1 MPDFISNFLNKLSD
15 LATSY
20 IFDVIMALLIIIVGC
35 KLVKFV
41 VKLINKTKGY
51 KKLDEAVR
59 SFLNSFIKIFLYVV
73 VFISAAT
80 TLGVP
85 ITSFVTILA
94 SCGLAV
100 GLALQGSLSNLA
112 GGIMILIFKPFKM
125 GDYIV
130 SGGSEGTV
138 KEINIFYTRLTT
150 PDNKIVTIPNG
161 VLSNSTVVDVTGNAT
176 RRVDFVIG
184 ISYNSDVKK
193 ALEILMELG
202 TTNPYALKDPEPAVL
217 ISEYSDSSV
226 NLCLR
231 IWVNTPDYWGALGD
245 IKDRVKDEFDKN
257 NIEIP
262 FPQMDVHVKQ

>member
-1 MPDFISNFLNKLSD
+1 MSQFINDFLDKFSD
-15 LATSY
+15 LAASY
-20 IFDVIMALLIIIVGC
+20 IFDIIMALLIIVIGC
-35 KLVKFV
+35 KLVKLV

-51 KKLDEAVR
+51 QKLDEAVR

-85 ITSFVTILA
+85 VTSFVTILA
-94 SCGLAV
+94 SCGLAI

-130 SGGSEGTV
+130 AGGDEGTV
-138 KEINIFYTRLTT
+138 TEINIFYTRLTT
-150 PDNKIVTIPNG
+150 PDNKIITIPNG
-161 VLSNSTVVDVTGNAT
+161 TLSNSTVVDVTGNAT
-176 RRVDFVIG
+176 RRADFTIG
-184 ISYNSDVKK
+184 ISYSSDVNK
-193 ALEILMELG
+193 ALEILKELG
-202 TTNPYALKDPEPAVL
+202 DTNEYALKDPEPAAL
-217 ISEYSDSSV
+217 IAGYGDSSI

-231 IWVNTPDYWGALGD
+231 IWVNTPDYWAALGE
-245 IKDRVKDEFDKN
+245 INGKVKDKFDQS

-262 FPQMDVHVKQ
+262 LPQMDVHIKQ

>member
-1 MPDFISNFLNKLSD
+1 MTEFLNQISNKLSD
-15 LATSY
+15 LASSY
-20 IFDVIMALLIIIVGC
+20 LFDILVALIIIAVGT
-35 KLVKFV
+35 KLVKLL
-41 VKLINKTKGY
+41 VKIINKSRGFSN
-51 KKLDEAVR
+51 LDGAVK

-80 TLGVP
+80 TLGIP
-85 ITSFVTILA
+85 MTSFVTIFA

-138 KEINIFYTRLTT
+138 TEINIFYTRLTT

-161 VLSNSTVVDVTGNAT
+161 TLSNSTVVDVTANDT
-176 RRVDFVIG
+176 RRVDVNIGVSYSTDLNEALNILSKIGTNCTFALSEPSPVSVITG
-184 ISYNSDVKK
+184 YGDSSINLSLRVWAKTEDYWNAYFEMS
-193 ALEILMELG
+193 E
-202 TTNPYALKDPEPAVL
+202 ALK
-217 ISEYSDSSV
+217 I
-226 NLCLR
+226 
-231 IWVNTPDYWGALGD
+231 
-245 IKDRVKDEFDKN
+245 EFDKN

-262 FPQMDVHVKQ
+262 FPQMDVHIKQ

>member
-1 MPDFISNFLNKLSD
+1 MTQVFNDFIVKLSD
-15 LATSY
+15 FATSY

-35 KLVKFV
+35 KLVKFI
-41 VKLINKTKGY
+41 VKLINRTKGY
-51 KKLDEAVR
+51 QRLDEAVR
-59 SFLNSFIKIFLYVV
+59 SFMNSFIKIFLYVV

-85 ITSFVTILA
+85 VTSFVTILA
-94 SCGLAV
+94 SCGLAI

-130 SGGSEGTV
+130 ADGSEGTV
-138 KEINIFYTRLTT
+138 REINIFYTRLTT

-161 VLSNSTVVDVTGNAT
+161 ILSNSTVVDVTGNDT
-176 RRVDFVIG
+176 RRVDFNIG
-184 ISYNSDVKK
+184 ISYGSDLKK
-193 ALEILMELG
+193 ALEILGELG
-202 TTNPYALKDPEPAVL
+202 DTNPYALKEPAPAVIISAYNDSSIDITL
-217 ISEYSDSSV
+217 RVWAKTSEYWS
-226 NLCLR
+226 
-231 IWVNTPDYWGALGD
+231 AMGD
-245 IKDRVKDEFDKN
+245 INMRVKDEFDKN